1 MKTAHLASAA
11 SRLRA
16 RMPRVRRLA
25 AKVPLRAV
33 AIAAA
38 LTLGRGGAGFA
49 QPLPM
54 PAAPKSSASTSAPP
68 SGGAALAEPLPWGEA
83 ELPAAQRR
91 WRDSMA
97 AFAAADRAQAPG
109 HGGVLFVGSSTIR
122 MWSQLAQDFRQMPVV
137 INRGFGGSTMADC
150 NYFARQLVTQYK
162 PRQVLV
168 YAGDNDLAEGRSPAQ
183 VLQSF
188 EEFVHHVR
196 AELPDARI
204 SYISIKPSPSRVG
217 LMPKVRETNTLI
229 AAHVRTLPNAE
240 YIDIFTP
247 MLAEDG
253 KPRAELY
260 GADMLHMNTAGYAL
274 WRGVIASH
282 LPASIPEPAGVQ
294 QAANPSPRQHA
305 ALSQGPGAGV
315 AAATAAPVAVPASAV
330 RSVSTHERN

>member
-1 MKTAHLASAA
+1 MAD
-11 SRLRA
+11 
-16 RMPRVRRLA
+16 
-25 AKVPLRAV
+25 
-33 AIAAA
+33 
-38 LTLGRGGAGFA
+38 
-49 QPLPM
+49 
-54 PAAPKSSASTSAPP
+54 
-68 SGGAALAEPLPWGEA
+68 PLPWGEA

-188 EEFVHHVR
+188 EEFVRHVR

-204 SYISIKPSPSRVG
+204 SYISIKPSPSRAG

-229 AAHVRTLPNAE
+229 AAHVRTLSNAE

-247 MLAEDG
+247 MLSEDG
-253 KPRAELY
+253 KARAELY
-260 GADMLHMNTAGYAL
+260 GADMLHMNSAGYAL

-294 QAANPSPRQHA
+294 QAAGPMPDRAAPSQHA
-305 ALSQGPGAGV
+305 ALAP
-315 AAATAAPVAVPASAV
+315 AAPSLASAAPVGVPAAAV
-330 RSVSTHERN
+330 RPVSTHPAGRD